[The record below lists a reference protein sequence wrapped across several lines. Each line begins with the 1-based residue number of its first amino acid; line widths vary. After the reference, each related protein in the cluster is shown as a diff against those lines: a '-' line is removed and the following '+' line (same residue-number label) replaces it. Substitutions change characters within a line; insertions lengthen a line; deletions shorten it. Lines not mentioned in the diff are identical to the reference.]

1 MFVPDLLWKI
11 SIHLIVVMYIIFI
24 LVFPSSGSGDMD
36 SLPKVWEVFHLLWTT
51 LLIFV
56 ADTVIYVLFVFEQ
69 NSPGNLSMS
78 NQPGTPREDGEMG
91 GNFLNPFQ
99 SESVSEN

>member
-1 MFVPDLLWKI
+1 M
-11 SIHLIVVMYIIFI
+11 
-24 LVFPSSGSGDMD
+24 
-36 SLPKVWEVFHLLWTT
+36 
-51 LLIFV
+51 
-56 ADTVIYVLFVFEQ
+56 IYVLFVFEQ

-99 SESVSEN
+99 SESVSENLFLNIWDYWRCLLLRVPCNTLP

>member
-1 MFVPDLLWKI
+1 M
-11 SIHLIVVMYIIFI
+11 VMDI
-24 LVFPSSGSGDMD
+24 LFPLSGSGDMD
-36 SLPKVWEVFHLLWTT
+36 SLPKVREDIYSLQPCSLYPVFLVWPW
-51 LLIFV
+51 ICGFI
-56 ADTVIYVLFVFEQ
+56 AFGQ

-99 SESVSEN
+99 NESVSVGCWLHTVSWALHK

>member
-1 MFVPDLLWKI
+1 MLVCLHCLL
-11 SIHLIVVMYIIFI
+11 
-24 LVFPSSGSGDMD
+24 GSGDMD
-36 SLPKVWEVFHLLWTT
+36 SLPKVQNISLLPSSQQFLFRNPSPSISLLQKKKKKLVVCVTHLL
-51 LLIFV
+51 
-56 ADTVIYVLFVFEQ
+56 EQ

-99 SESVSEN
+99 NESVSL

>member
-1 MFVPDLLWKI
+1 M
-11 SIHLIVVMYIIFI
+11 
-24 LVFPSSGSGDMD
+24 
-36 SLPKVWEVFHLLWTT
+36 
-51 LLIFV
+51 
-56 ADTVIYVLFVFEQ
+56 IYVLFVFEQ